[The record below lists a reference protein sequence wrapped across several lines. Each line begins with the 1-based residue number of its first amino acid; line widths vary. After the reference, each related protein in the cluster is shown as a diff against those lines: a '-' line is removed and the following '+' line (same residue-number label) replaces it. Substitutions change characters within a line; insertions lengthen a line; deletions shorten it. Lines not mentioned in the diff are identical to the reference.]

1 MNNLAGKYVF
11 PYGTPFDLEELKNEP
26 ALDVNHITHVRVVD
40 VTGSVNAI
48 YAQRDATGRIIND
61 PWPTDFPNGGFDL
74 DAVAVINRE
83 QPNGMQV
90 FESSL
95 ITLSPNPCVQGS
107 SVVLK
112 AHFEPNYLVK
122 VNIVSLATGELVT
135 TMEGLLA
142 NGIILPPSSCGI
154 HLIEAEQSGFVWVKV
169 TSAVRYG
176 IFLWVA
182 VFYFSSCK
190 EEVPKRPF
198 ENPTLISKGA
208 FVTSEGNFQWG
219 NASVT
224 YYDFTDSTANATDLF
239 AQKNNKPLG
248 DICQSMYIHN
258 SKAYLVLNN
267 SSKIEVADAGSF
279 VSIATIKGLVSPRYF
294 LPVSD
299 SKAYV
304 TDLYANSVQVVDLL
318 QNKVVKQI
326 PLHGWTE
333 ELLLHNGKVYVTNL
347 RSNYLYQINPA
358 IRN

>member
-1 MNNLAGKYVF
+1 M
-11 PYGTPFDLEELKNEP
+11 
-26 ALDVNHITHVRVVD
+26 
-40 VTGSVNAI
+40 
-48 YAQRDATGRIIND
+48 
-61 PWPTDFPNGGFDL
+61 
-74 DAVAVINRE
+74 
-83 QPNGMQV
+83 
-90 FESSL
+90 
-95 ITLSPNPCVQGS
+95 
-107 SVVLK
+107 
-112 AHFEPNYLVK
+112 
-122 VNIVSLATGELVT
+122 
-135 TMEGLLA
+135 
-142 NGIILPPSSCGI
+142 
-154 HLIEAEQSGFVWVKV
+154 
-169 TSAVRYG
+169 RYW

-347 RSNYLYQINPA
+347 RSNYLYQINPQTDVLEDSVLLGLPSASLA
-358 IRN
+358 IDKNQQLWVLCSQVLARSAPSKLVCLAADGKSISKTIDLGNGAGKVLRSSPAGDYLYYIKTHVYRLSVTDNAAPVNAFIYKSGSQNFYALGVEPLSGAVFVSDAVDYIQQGKVSCYNSSGVFQYMFNTGIIPGNFWFN